1 MKFFYSL
8 FVCVCMMSCCKWSLS
23 QSYDMYAKT
32 ITDDSIQNGAERTEL
47 YFPMLKNKNV
57 AVVANHTAMIGKVH
71 LVDSMMK
78 AGIKVKKIFC
88 PEHGFRGNADAGE
101 NIVSSTDSIT
111 GLPVISLYGKNFK
124 PKTSDLKDIDIV
136 VYDIQD
142 VGVRFY
148 TYVSTMTYVM
158 EACAENN
165 IEFLVLDRPNPN
177 GYYVDGPVLQ
187 KEYAS
192 FVGLHP
198 VPIVYGLT
206 IAEYAC
212 MVNGE
217 GWLKDGVKCNLKYI
231 TVDDYNHSYY
241 YELPVPPSPNLP
253 NMDAVY
259 LYPSLCLF
267 EGTVISV
274 GRGTDFPFQVFGHP
288 QLKKTNFTF
297 VPVSKA
303 GALNPLYKGDTCN
316 GYKLNNFSGYYIRS
330 LGQIYL
336 FWLQETC
343 RELKDTLVFFNSYF
357 NSLAGNAVLKQQII
371 SGMSEDDIRKSWQ
384 DDLTK
389 YKVIRKK
396 YLLYPDFD

>member
-1 MKFFYSL
+1 MSKRVKLGNEILLEENLSLIKGKKVGLVTNHTGVTGDLQNLANILHSHAEVDLTALFSPEHGLYGHVYAEGIVESSVDKNTNLPVYSL
-8 FVCVCMMSCCKWSLS
+8 YPHGL
-23 QSYDMYAKT
+23 
-32 ITDDSIQNGAERTEL
+32 TDA
-47 YFPMLKNKNV
+47 MLKNIDV
-57 AVVANHTAMIGKVH
+57 ILFDLWDIGARYFTYIYTMAMVLEAAGK
-71 LVDSMMK
+71 MK
-78 AGIKVKKIFC
+78 
-88 PEHGFRGNADAGE
+88 
-101 NIVSSTDSIT
+101 
-111 GLPVISLYGKNFK
+111 LPVFI
-124 PKTSDLKDIDIV
+124 
-136 VYDIQD
+136 
-142 VGVRFY
+142 
-148 TYVSTMTYVM
+148 
-158 EACAENN
+158 
-165 IEFLVLDRPNPN
+165 LDRPNPN

-206 IAEYAC
+206 IAEYAT

-241 YELPVPPSPNLP
+241 YILPVQTSPNLP

-288 QLKKTNFTF
+288 LLKKSKSSF
-297 VPVSKA
+297 VPQSNSGSA
-303 GALNPLYKGDTCN
+303 NPLYKGDTCY
-316 GYKLNNFSGYYIRS
+316 GYKLNNFSESYIRS
-330 LGQIYL
+330 LGQLYL

-343 RELKDTLVFFNSYF
+343 NELKDPCTFFNSYF
-357 NSLAGNAVLKQQII
+357 DKLAGNSVLKQQII
-371 SGMSEDDIRKSWQ
+371 SGMSEEDIRKSWQ
-384 DDLTK
+384 SDLVK
-389 YKVIRKK
+389 YKEIRKK